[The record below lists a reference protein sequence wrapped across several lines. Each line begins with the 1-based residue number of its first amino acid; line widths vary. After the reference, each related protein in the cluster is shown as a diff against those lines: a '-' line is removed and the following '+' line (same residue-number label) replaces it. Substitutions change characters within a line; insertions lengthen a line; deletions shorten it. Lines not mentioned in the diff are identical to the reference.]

1 MAAMGRVVVFAAV
14 LLAACSAV
22 AASNAPY
29 VVQRGHI
36 DLNIGPD
43 GNTVILD
50 APQGLVVFDT
60 GRSVAHAQAILDY
73 ARSTGKP
80 VAAIVNSHWH
90 LDHTTGNRDI
100 RAAYPRAEIVA
111 SDAIRG
117 ALAGTLA
124 DSKENAKKAL
134 ANPDLDPA
142 QRQRIARS
150 LWILTDP
157 ADLVPAHPV
166 VKSGKRTIAGRE
178 FDVRLAP
185 AAATA
190 GDVWLLAADENL
202 AVVGDLVVAQVPFFD
217 TGCERGWANALD
229 EIAKAK
235 WDTLIP
241 GHGAPMTRADFTR
254 WRHAFDDYVECA
266 QGAAGAEE
274 CAAGWER
281 DAAGFYSKAEAA
293 SVHDM
298 AVYYVTDVLRAPPG
312 ERMDYCRA

>member
-1 MAAMGRVVVFAAV
+1 MGRVVVFAAV

-29 VVQRGHI
+29 VLQRGQI
-36 DLNIGPD
+36 DLAIGPD

-60 GRSVAHAQAILDY
+60 GRHAEHAQAILDY

-80 VAAIVNSHWH
+80 IAAIVNSHWH

-111 SDAIRG
+111 SDAVEG
-117 ALAGTLA
+117 ALAGFLA

-134 ANPDLDPA
+134 ANPNLDPA

-150 LWILTDP
+150 LSILTDP

-166 VKSGKRTIAGRE
+166 TKSGKRTIAGRE
-178 FDVRLAP
+178 FEVRLAP

-217 TGCERGWANALD
+217 TGCEAGWGRALD
-229 EIAKAK
+229 QIAKAK

-241 GHGAPMTRADFTR
+241 GHGEPMNRAQFDR
-254 WRHAFDDYVECA
+254 WHKAFDAYVDCA
-266 QGAAGAEE
+266 KGNATAED

-281 DAAGFYSKAEAA
+281 DAAGFYTKGEAA

-298 AVYYVTDVLRAPPG
+298 AVYYVTDVLRAPPAQ
-312 ERMDYCRA
+312 RMDYCRA